1 MEQIAYNY
9 DGYIYICDE
18 GRMLSEMGNQSFNLR
33 NIFEKTLKDLIKS
46 PVCKTVAVSLCLE
59 AIPGCEQ

>member
-1 MEQIAYNY
+1 
-9 DGYIYICDE
+9 
-18 GRMLSEMGNQSFNLR
+18 MLSEMGNQSFNLR